1 MDKYIIMNKNIPLV
15 KVMLSDAGYITE
27 VLQIYNP
34 EAFPVGIFTDD
45 FNKLADRLNQWWRSR
60 IIPAS
65 RDGLRYILHLYAV
78 ESSAVLSKRSLGL
91 SLSDQYWLKPVESE
105 LTWQEVNFFTNDFSK
120 ELGEAFFQ
128 KESSRPAINPFTPD
142 ASSNG
147 WLKKK
152 WVKIHGV
159 TYLAKAGSVPLL
171 QQPYNEIAA
180 AKVAEALAV
189 KHVPYKL
196 IIEDNRPL
204 CLCPNFITT
213 ETEFVPAYFVKD
225 ILSKSN
231 NDSAYGHFLKC
242 CDYLQIPDV
251 ASYLQQMLCLDYLIE
266 NSDRHY
272 GNFGFIRDVDSLK
285 FLGPA
290 PLFDNGTSLW
300 CESLNS
306 EIGTALPAM
315 PFKDTQKKQLAL
327 VKECF
332 IDINGIDACAEI
344 VRNTLSISPY
354 LDKERVTRISEA
366 VDNRARGLKNYLS
379 KLN

>member
-1 MDKYIIMNKNIPLV
+1 M
-15 KVMLSDAGYITE
+15 
-27 VLQIYNP
+27 
-34 EAFPVGIFTDD
+34 
-45 FNKLADRLNQWWRSR
+45 
-60 IIPAS
+60 
-65 RDGLRYILHLYAV
+65 RYILHLYDV
-78 ESSAVLSKRSLGL
+78 ESPAVLSKRSLGL
-91 SLSDQYWLKPVESE
+91 SLSDQYWLKPVGSE
-105 LTWQEVNFFTNDFSK
+105 RTWQEVNFFTNDFSK

-152 WVKIHGV
+152 WVKINGV

-180 AKVAEALAV
+180 ANVAEALTI
-189 KHVPYKL
+189 KHVPYEL

-225 ILSKSN
+225 ILPKSN
-231 NDSAYGHFLKC
+231 NDSVYGHFLRC

-251 ASYLQQMLCLDYLIE
+251 AGYLQQMLCLDYLIE

-272 GNFGFIRDVDSLK
+272 GNFGFIRDVNSLK
-285 FLGPA
+285 FIGPA

-306 EIGTALPAM
+306 EIGTELPAM

-327 VKECF
+327 VKECL

-344 VRNTLSISPY
+344 VQNTLSTSPY

-366 VDNRARGLKNYLS
+366 VANRARGLKNYLS